1 MAGGKVDDPLSM
13 WHPRLC
19 DEWRFGGY
27 LHEVMRNK
35 ELAKQTAA
43 ALGQAPSRRRR
54 VAPPIMH
61 SPNMS
66 EG

>member
-19 DEWRFGGY
+19 DECRFGGY

-43 ALGQAPSRRRR
+43 ALGAGAIEKKKEWRHP
-54 VAPPIMH
+54 
-61 SPNMS
+61 
-66 EG
+66 